1 MEDLLRF
8 LKTYEGWIYA
18 FLGIAA
24 LIGLRNLVR
33 AWEAWRSAVFGL
45 ERESALLRLRS
56 AVTLLVFTTGLALLE
71 FITVSFVYPT
81 AVAFF
86 QPLPTPTV
94 TLLETPFSLPAS
106 TSTSAPAMG
115 ASTPSPATPTS
126 EGCLPGQIEWT
137 YPRAGDVLQGKVVL
151 RGTINVPN
159 LGFYKYEYRAVGTQ
173 DWLTIAAGNRPIVDQ
188 PLGGEGSGEWD
199 TEMVTPGD
207 YELRLVVYDNTNQP
221 FPACIVPVRILAPD
235 GG

>member
-8 LKTYEGWIYA
+8 LKTYEVWIYA

-24 LIGLRNLVR
+24 LIGLRNLMH
-33 AWEAWRSAVFGL
+33 AWEAWRSAAFGL

-56 AVTLLVFTTGLALLE
+56 AVTLLVFAIGLALLE
-71 FITVSFVYPT
+71 FITVSFVYPAAAT
-81 AVAFF
+81 L

-94 TLLETPFSLPAS
+94 TLLETPFALPAS
-106 TSTSAPAMG
+106 TPTSTLAGGP
-115 ASTPSPATPTS
+115 STLLPATPTS

-137 YPRAGDVLQGKVVL
+137 YPPAGGTLRGKVVL

-221 FPACIVPVRILAPD
+221 FPACVVPVRILAPD